1 MKARHALLSFPEDLT
16 IRTLTDLT
24 AELHRQRTLWG
35 DQTHRTPFSYLAK
48 LTEEFLEAARA
59 LNDAEDAGSPF
70 IRDSYLEDAA
80 MELLQTAAV
89 ALSMAQSIRTQL
101 VANNSK
107 DTDSKDTE

>member
-1 MKARHALLSFPEDLT
+1 MRGTPVLLNFPADLT
-16 IRTLTDLT
+16 IRTLHDLT
-24 AELHRQRTLWG
+24 AELHRQRDLWG
-35 DQTHRTPFSYLAK
+35 DQTHRTAFSYLAK

-59 LNDAEDAGSPF
+59 LNDAEDAGSPL

-89 ALSMAQSIRTQL
+89 ALSMAQSIRSQL

-107 DTDSKDTE
+107 DTE